1 MICVTE
7 VIDGWALVSSM
18 SQQDGFMMSMTG
30 ATSLL
35 QIFQPA
41 YPSDSR
47 NSEQNMLSS
56 KSDDVK
62 SDQII
67 PPSGSTAIV
76 NDANH
81 NFETTSI
88 TIDVNFNEQSSS
100 ALNARPSGR
109 WNPFDDK
116 PLPTSASKKFLEEDS
131 TPSGDS
137 KTEATPSSG
146 RIAMNLDEQ
155 SPSPST
161 TRPQRRSNPF
171 DDQPLPTSASKKF
184 LEEVSTPSGD
194 SKTEATPSSGR
205 IAMNLDEQSPSPST
219 TRPQR
224 RSNPFDDQPLPTSAS
239 KKFLEEVRTP
249 SGDSKTEATPS
260 SGRIAMN
267 LDEQAPSPST
277 TRPQRRSNPFDDQPL
292 PTSASKK
299 FLEEDSTPNR
309 DTVIEGTPS
318 SRRVAMN
325 LDEQTPSP
333 STTRPQRRS
342 NPFDDQPLPTSASKK
357 FLEEDSTPNRD
368 TVIEG
373 TPSSRRVAMNLDEQ
387 TPSPSTTRPQR
398 RSNPFDDQPLPTSAS
413 KKFLEEVSTPSRD
426 TQIEGTPS
434 SRRVAMNLDEQA
446 PSPSTTRPQ
455 RRSNPFDDQPLPTSA
470 SKKFLEEV
478 STPSRDTQIEGT
490 PSSRRVAMNL
500 DEQSPSP
507 STTRPQRRS
516 NPFDDQPLPTSASK
530 KFLEEV
536 STPSRDTQIEGTP
549 SSRRVAMNLDEQ
561 SPSPSTTRPQR
572 RSNPFDDQPLPTS
585 ASKKFLEEVST
596 PNRDTQIEGT
606 PSSGRVTMSLDS
618 QSFASPQIRSNPFD
632 DQPPSTSASKKFLEE
647 VSTPVDNSKTEAT
660 SSSTNI
666 ATKLDKESPP
676 PFDNQALSNSA
687 SKKFGEGVSAPIS
700 DTMTQV
706 SSPSTTRPQRRSNP
720 FDDQPLPTSASKK
733 FLEEVS
739 IPIGDTM
746 TEVTLSSGSVVMKLD
761 KQSPSSPSTARPQR
775 RSNPFD
781 EQPLPTSASKKFLE
795 EVRTP
800 IGETMTE
807 ATPSSGSVVMKLDP
821 SSPSTT
827 WPQRRSNPFDD
838 QPLPTSASKKF
849 LEEVS
854 TSTDYSKM
862 ETTLSSTNVAKNSDT
877 HTPSSLRTSPQ
888 RRSNLF
894 DEQPLPTLASKKFL
908 DDVTVFHGN
917 IQELE
922 NDGQYDC
929 GAETINFD
937 GVCSLSTTKNGF
949 KARIENKLE
958 IESSNNLADDNG
970 IPSPGN
976 VQKNWPNALNKESP
990 SNHEKVDLCNDA
1002 SLDGES
1008 GSDTTPNN
1016 LKGIFTDVDSEDE
1029 SIEIRLENGQASDMK
1044 SVKEITVKSDLLVS
1058 GDRKNEYELLLKEEL
1073 KKCKSDIWD
1082 LRCDNGDEKEVKEMK
1097 LLDGCVEDFVAIDN
1111 ELLSLLSSSSQYS
1124 VEQRNDVIVANQTVA
1139 VQGHDDDILRQILRD
1154 AIDQAICTDIDSM
1167 IVALR
1172 LLSFDA
1178 RDVEMMA
1185 QGHLFSASES

>member
-1 MICVTE
+1 MTE

-88 TIDVNFNEQSSS
+88 TFDMNLDEQSSS
-100 ALNARPSGR
+100 ALNARPSRR

-116 PLPTSASKKFLEEDS
+116 PLSTSASKKFLEEDSTPNRDTKTEATPIAMFLDEQAPSPSTTRPQRRSNPFDDQPLPTSASKKFLEEVS
-131 TPSGDS
+131 IPSGDS

-155 SPSPST
+155 APSPST

-205 IAMNLDEQSPSPST
+205 IAMNLDEQAPSPSTTRPQRRSNPFDDQPLPTSASKKFLEEVSTPSGDSKTEATPSSGRIAMNFDTQSPSPST

-239 KKFLEEVRTP
+239 KKFLEEVSTPTRDTMVEGTPSSRRVAMNLDEQSPSPSTTRPQRRSNPFDDQPLPTSASKKFLEEVSTPNRDTSIEGTPSSRMVAMNLDEQTPSPSTTRPQRRSDPFDDQPLPTSASKKFLEASKKFLEEVSTP

-299 FLEEDSTPNR
+299 FLEEVSTPNR
-309 DTVIEGTPS
+309 DTKIEGTPS
-318 SRRVAMN
+318 SGR
-325 LDEQTPSP
+325 
-333 STTRPQRRS
+333 
-342 NPFDDQPLPTSASKK
+342 
-357 FLEEDSTPNRD
+357 
-368 TVIEG
+368 I
-373 TPSSRRVAMNLDEQ
+373 AMNLDEQ

-413 KKFLEEVSTPSRD
+413 KKFLEEVSTP
-426 TQIEGTPS
+426 
-434 SRRVAMNLDEQA
+434 
-446 PSPSTTRPQ
+446 
-455 RRSNPFDDQPLPTSA
+455 
-470 SKKFLEEV
+470 
-478 STPSRDTQIEGT
+478 
-490 PSSRRVAMNL
+490 
-500 DEQSPSP
+500 
-507 STTRPQRRS
+507 
-516 NPFDDQPLPTSASK
+516 
-530 KFLEEV
+530 
-536 STPSRDTQIEGTP
+536 
-549 SSRRVAMNLDEQ
+549 
-561 SPSPSTTRPQR
+561 
-572 RSNPFDDQPLPTS
+572 
-585 ASKKFLEEVST
+585 
-596 PNRDTQIEGT
+596 
-606 PSSGRVTMSLDS
+606 
-618 QSFASPQIRSNPFD
+618 
-632 DQPPSTSASKKFLEE
+632 
-647 VSTPVDNSKTEAT
+647 VDNIKTEAT

-676 PFDNQALSNSA
+676 PIGNQALSNSA
-687 SKKFGEGVSAPIS
+687 SKKFGEGVSPPVS

-720 FDDQPLPTSASKK
+720 FDDQPLPTLASKK

-739 IPIGDTM
+739 IPIGDAM

-761 KQSPSSPSTARPQR
+761 KQSPSSPPTARPRR

-781 EQPLPTSASKKFLE
+781 DQPLPTSASKKFLE

-800 IGETMTE
+800 IGDTITE
-807 ATPSSGSVVMKLDP
+807 ATLSSGSVVMKLDP
-821 SSPSTT
+821 SSQSTAR
-827 WPQRRSNPFDD
+827 PQRRSNPFDD

-908 DDVTVFHGN
+908 DDVTIFHGN

-937 GVCSLSTTKNGF
+937 AVCSLSTTKNGF

-958 IESSNNLADDNG
+958 IESSNNLTDDNG

-976 VQKNWPNALNKESP
+976 IQKNWPNALNKESP

-1002 SLDGES
+1002 SLDCES

-1029 SIEIRLENGQASDMK
+1029 SIEIRLENGQASDMN

-1058 GDRKNEYELLLKEEL
+1058 GDRKNECELLLKEEL

-1082 LRCDNGDEKEVKEMK
+1082 LRRDNGDQKEVKEIK